1 MRRLVRTVNKL
12 IKNPENQN
20 EEILDE
26 NTEESKKKTAK
37 KKESK
42 SSKEVQELKELL
54 SGKIDELSDLNDK
67 YLRLLAEYDNYKKR
81 TAKEKEALKV
91 DSVGDAVTSLLPI
104 IDNFE
109 RAIASFTDADK
120 ETDFFKGVE
129 MIYNQ
134 TKDAFFKLGVEEIKS
149 LGEEFN
155 PELHNAIMH
164 IEDET
169 VADNT
174 IVEEFQK
181 GYTYGGKVIR
191 YSMVKVAN

>member
-1 MRRLVRTVNKL
+1 LSDTV
-12 IKNPENQN
+12 
-20 EEILDE
+20 
-26 NTEESKKKTAK
+26 
-37 KKESK
+37 KKE
-42 SSKEVQELKELL
+42 EVMDEAQETVETSEAEAQAAEETAADVAEETVEEAAEEETEKKDKKDE
-54 SGKIDELSDLNDK
+54 KIDELTD
-67 YLRLLAEYDNYKKR
+67 RLQRSMAEFDNYRKR
-81 TAKEKEALKV
+81 TEKEKASMYMIGAKEVVEKI
-91 DSVGDAVTSLLPI
+91 LPV

-120 ETDFFKGVE
+120 ETEFFKGVE

-134 TKDAFFKLGVEEIKS
+134 TKDAFIKLGVEEIKS

>member
-1 MRRLVRTVNKL
+1 M

-134 TKDAFFKLGVEEIKS
+134 TKDAFIKLGVEEIKS

-169 VADNT
+169 VADNI

>member
-1 MRRLVRTVNKL
+1 MRQWVRKVNKL
-12 IKNPENQN
+12 IKNPENQS

-26 NTEESKKKTAK
+26 NTEEPKKKTAK

-42 SSKEVQELKELL
+42 PSKEVQELKELL
-54 SGKIDELSDLNDK
+54 SGKIDELSELNDK

-134 TKDAFFKLGVEEIKS
+134 TKDAFIKLGVEEIKS

-174 IVEEFQK
+174 VVEEFQK

>member
-1 MRRLVRTVNKL
+1 MRQWVRKVNRL

-20 EEILDE
+20 EEILDG
-26 NTEESKKKTAK
+26 NTEEPKKKTAK

-54 SGKIDELSDLNDK
+54 SGKIDELSELNDK

-134 TKDAFFKLGVEEIKS
+134 TKDAFIKLGVEEIKS

>member
-1 MRRLVRTVNKL
+1 MRQWVRKVNKL

-20 EEILDE
+20 EEILEE
-26 NTEESKKKTAK
+26 NAEEPKKKTAK
-37 KKESK
+37 KKEGK
-42 SSKEVQELKELL
+42 ASKEVQELKELL
-54 SGKIDELSDLNDK
+54 SGKIDELSELNDK

-91 DSVGDAVTSLLPI
+91 DSVGDAVTSLLPV

-120 ETDFFKGVE
+120 ETEFFKGVE

-134 TKDAFFKLGVEEIKS
+134 TKDAFIKLGVEEIKS

-164 IEDET
+164 IDDET
-169 VADNT
+169 IADNT
-174 IVEEFQK
+174 IIEEFQK

>member
-134 TKDAFFKLGVEEIKS
+134 TKEAFFKLGVEEIKS

>member
-1 MRRLVRTVNKL
+1 L
-12 IKNPENQN
+12 IKNPENQS

-26 NTEESKKKTAK
+26 NTEEPKKKTAK

-42 SSKEVQELKELL
+42 PSKEVQELKELL
-54 SGKIDELSDLNDK
+54 SGKIDELSELNDK

-134 TKDAFFKLGVEEIKS
+134 TKDAFIKLGVEEIKS

-174 IVEEFQK
+174 VVEEFQK

>member
-1 MRRLVRTVNKL
+1 MRQWVRKVNKL
-12 IKNPENQN
+12 IKNPENQS

-26 NTEESKKKTAK
+26 NTEEPKKKTAK
-37 KKESK
+37 KKEGK
-42 SSKEVQELKELL
+42 ASKEVQELKELL
-54 SGKIDELSDLNDK
+54 SGKIDELSELNDK

-91 DSVGDAVTSLLPI
+91 DSVGDAVTSLLPV

-120 ETDFFKGVE
+120 ETEFFKGVE

-164 IEDET
+164 IDDET
-169 VADNT
+169 IADNT

>member
-1 MRRLVRTVNKL
+1 M
-12 IKNPENQN
+12 IKDAENQN
-20 EEILDE
+20 EEILEE
-26 NTEESKKKTAK
+26 NTEEQKKKTAK

-42 SSKEVQELKELL
+42 SSKEIQGLKELL
-54 SGKIDELSDLNDK
+54 SGKIDELSELNDK

-81 TAKEKEALKV
+81 TVKEKEALKI
-91 DSVGDAVTSLLPI
+91 DSVGDAVTSLIPI

-134 TKDAFFKLGVEEIKS
+134 TKDAFIKLGVEEIKS

-155 PELHNAIMH
+155 PDLHNAIMH

>member
-1 MRRLVRTVNKL
+1 MRQWVRKVNKL
-12 IKNPENQN
+12 IKNPENQS
-20 EEILDE
+20 EEIKDE
-26 NTEESKKKTAK
+26 NTEEPKKKNAK
-37 KKESK
+37 KKQGK

-54 SGKIDELSDLNDK
+54 SGKIDELSELNDK

-91 DSVGDAVTSLLPI
+91 DCVGDAVTSLLPV

-120 ETDFFKGVE
+120 ETEFFKGVE

-164 IEDET
+164 IDDET

>member
-26 NTEESKKKTAK
+26 NTEESKKKTGK

-134 TKDAFFKLGVEEIKS
+134 TKEAFFKLGVEEIKS

>member
-1 MRRLVRTVNKL
+1 MRQWVRKVNKL

-20 EEILDE
+20 EEILEE
-26 NTEESKKKTAK
+26 NAEEPKKKTAK
-37 KKESK
+37 KKEGK
-42 SSKEVQELKELL
+42 ASKEVQELKELL
-54 SGKIDELSDLNDK
+54 SGKIDELSELNDK

-91 DSVGDAVTSLLPI
+91 DSVGDAVTSLLPV

-120 ETDFFKGVE
+120 ETEFFKGVE

>member
-1 MRRLVRTVNKL
+1 MRQWVRKVNRL

-26 NTEESKKKTAK
+26 NTEEPKKKTAK

-54 SGKIDELSDLNDK
+54 SGKIDELSELNDK

-134 TKDAFFKLGVEEIKS
+134 TKDAFIKLGVEEIKS

-169 VADNT
+169 VADNI